1 MAAASTAPQFRF
13 ITSTIGKKY
22 IMGITGLI
30 WAGFVLVHMA
40 GNMLILVGAN
50 AYNSYAHTLE
60 KTPITPIVEILLIV
74 SVVAHVACA
83 ISLTRQNRKARG
95 VQKYVQPTNGEKGI
109 YTPARLMAA
118 QGSVILAFLIL
129 HLAGFK
135 YGTYYETTVDGVVM
149 RDLHRLVVE
158 IFKQPGY
165 LAWYVFALVLL
176 AFHLSHGVG
185 STFQSLGLMNERSA
199 GSLKKISLV
208 YGFGVVAGFMI
219 QPLYVFFIA
228 S

>member
-1 MAAASTAPQFRF
+1 MAAAATAPTFRF
-13 ITSTIGKKY
+13 FTSTIGKKY

-40 GNMLILVGAN
+40 GNMLILVGAS
-50 AYNSYAHTLE
+50 AYNNYAHALE
-60 KTPITPIVEILLIV
+60 KTPITPIVEVILIA
-74 SVVAHVACA
+74 SVIAHVACA

-95 VQKYVQPTNGEKGI
+95 PQRYTQNTNGQKAI
-109 YTPARLMAA
+109 YTPARLMAV
-118 QGSVILAFLIL
+118 QGSLILAFLVL

-149 RDLHRLVVE
+149 RDLHRLVIE

-165 LAWYVFALVLL
+165 LAWYVFSLCLL

-185 STFQSLGLMNERSA
+185 STIQSLGILNDRMAPNVKR
-199 GSLKKISLV
+199 ISLI
-208 YGFGVVAGFMI
+208 YGFGVAAGFI
-219 QPLYVFFIA
+219 VQPLYVFFIA
-228 S
+228 G